1 MRPLL
6 VVLAALLLAVAGCGS
21 EGAPVAVDPAG
32 DTSPSES
39 TAPST
44 PPSTSAVARPP
55 TAVPAAPG
63 LVRTRDLATVIDT
76 GSPELCLGPMAESF
90 PPQCG
95 GPAVLGWD
103 WARHGRGT
111 AQQEGQVRW
120 GSFAVTGRW
129 DGTSLEVTEAV
140 PAALYDAVAQEP
152 PPLPEPAR
160 TYGEAELARI
170 AEEVGRLP
178 GAQGAYVDR
187 GRRVLVDVTYDDGS
201 LQAWADTTYGT
212 GVVVVTGAL
221 VDVG

>member
-1 MRPLL
+1 MRPHL
-6 VVLAALLLAVAGCGS
+6 VVLAALLLAATGCGS
-21 EGAPVAVDPAG
+21 EGTPVATDPAG
-32 DTSPSES
+32 EPSAS
-39 TAPST
+39 GSAAPTTAP
-44 PPSTSAVARPP
+44 PTSAVSRPP
-55 TAVPAAPG
+55 TAVPAAPR

-95 GPAVLGWD
+95 GPALRGWD

-111 AQQEGQVRW
+111 AQQEGEVRW

-140 PAALYDAVAQEP
+140 PASLYDALAPEP
-152 PPLPEPAR
+152 APLPEPAT
-160 TYGEAELARI
+160 TYEEAELGRI
-170 AEEVGRLP
+170 AEEVGGLP
-178 GAQGAYVDR
+178 GAQGAYVDQ
-187 GRRVLVDVTYDDGS
+187 GRRVLVDVNYDDGS
-201 LQAWADTTYGT
+201 LQSWADVTYGT